1 MCALL
6 KRQGF
11 NWIVYDNQNLF
22 YGYDLEDASDHG
34 YDYESDDLPAGCHF
48 EDDGG
53 GDKVVW
59 LQLSLLLLLLR
70 AMHHHIHAASH
81 T

>member
-1 MCALL
+1 MLALPKL
-6 KRQGF
+6 QGF

-48 EDDGG
+48 QDDDG
-53 GDKVVW
+53 GDKVIW
-59 LQLSLLLLLLR
+59 LQLPLLRLLR
-70 AMHHHIHAASH
+70 AMHHHTHAASP